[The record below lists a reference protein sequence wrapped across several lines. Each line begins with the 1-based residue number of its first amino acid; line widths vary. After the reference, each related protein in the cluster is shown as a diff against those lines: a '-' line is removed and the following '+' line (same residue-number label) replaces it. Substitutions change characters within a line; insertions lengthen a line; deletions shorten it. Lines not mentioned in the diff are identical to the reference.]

1 MAKTATTRAR
11 FSKLCLA
18 MPEAVEEVIG
28 QHSAFSVR
36 GKKFAYFLVDHHGAD
51 RVSIQCK
58 AGPGENEA
66 LVNAREVVT
75 EAYLLSAPK
84 RLIAHVRPLAR

>member
-36 GKKFAYFLVDHHGAD
+36 AKLFAYFLVDHHGDD
-51 RVSIQCK
+51 R
-58 AGPGENEA
+58 PP
-66 LVNAREVVT
+66 AR
-75 EAYLLSAPK
+75 
-84 RLIAHVRPLAR
+84 